1 MRPFRVRGFFDTDRA
16 IVDNRPVAAFHVEQ
30 GVVQAVGDCAETEN
44 ALDGAGGRGDVH
56 FARRVLHLRLSVCVF
71 TYICITFTC

>member
-1 MRPFRVRGFFDTDRA
+1 
-16 IVDNRPVAAFHVEQ
+16 
-30 GVVQAVGDCAETEN
+30 
-44 ALDGAGGRGDVH
+44 LDGAGGRGDVH